1 MFNALTVRQQVALD
15 THVSNL
21 GALKMN
27 ETIPQ
32 TGFVRIPQILS
43 VIPISRSAWWSG
55 VKSSKYPAPIKLGA
69 NTTVW
74 KAEDIHALIKQIA
87 EKGGV

>member
-1 MFNALTVRQQVALD
+1 MI
-15 THVSNL
+15 
-21 GALKMN
+21 

-43 VIPISRSAWWSG
+43 VIPISRSSWWAG
-55 VKSSKYPAPIKLGA
+55 VKSSKYPAPIKLGE

-74 KAEDIHALIKQIA
+74 RAEDIHALIKKIA
-87 EKGGV
+87 EKGGVK